1 MTPPLLRSLAAESG
15 VSVASNRLTARA
27 LAVKYGVTVSQVRLM
42 LERIVPL
49 ESGKR
54 GYQWAHAELAAEFQA
69 EKVKFWAEIYGD
81 KIGLSARRMY
91 EYAAAW
97 NYFHNLPAKFRL
109 HYSISAWCAYAR
121 YYKHEGAT
129 ETFMQWVAEGGEVGK
144 LEAMFAERF
153 GKEATPATVRRNI
166 GALQKRAGKM
176 LVDYNGNLPERAR
189 RYVKV
194 AARALSEAGKA
205 MEAQNG

>member
-1 MTPPLLRSLAAESG
+1 MEGLTTS
-15 VSVASNRLTARA
+15 RLTARA
-27 LAVKYGVTVSQVRLM
+27 LAVRYGVTVSQVQLM
-42 LERIVPL
+42 FERIVPL

-69 EKVKFWAEIYGD
+69 EKVKCWAEIYGD

-97 NYFHNLPAKFRL
+97 NYFHHEPEKFRH

-121 YYKHEGAT
+121 YYKHDGARD
-129 ETFMQWVAEGGEVGK
+129 TFMQWVTEGGNVGK

-166 GALQKRAGKM
+166 GALQKRASKM
-176 LVDYNGNLPERAR
+176 LVDYNGNLPEGAR

-194 AARALSEAGKA
+194 AARALSEAGKV
-205 MEAQNG
+205 MEANNNAKS

>member
-1 MTPPLLRSLAAESG
+1 VT
-15 VSVASNRLTARA
+15 NRRTARA
-27 LAVKYGVTVSQVRLM
+27 LATKYNVAVSQVSLM
-42 LERIVPL
+42 FSRIVPI

-97 NYFHNLPAKFRL
+97 NYFHDKPEKFRH

-121 YYKHEGAT
+121 YYKHDGA
-129 ETFMQWVAEGGEVGK
+129 EDTFMQWVSEGGTVAK

-153 GKEATPATVRRNI
+153 GREATPATVRRNI
-166 GALQKRAGKM
+166 GALHKRASNM

-194 AARALSEAGKA
+194 AARALSEARKV
-205 MEAQNG
+205 MEANNNAKS